1 VIDYDARPASSIVCL
16 YGLRQS
22 AAAYEI
28 RDFLRRNGIPYDW
41 IEVDQDPEACRAL
54 GIQGVDDPRLPL
66 CVLPD
71 GRRLESP
78 TVEEVAAGLGLVAPP
93 RLDEYD
99 LAIVGGGPAGLAAAV
114 YAASEGLQAVIV
126 ERVAAGGQAGTSS
139 LIENYLGFPN
149 GISGNLLAD
158 RAKEQALRFG
168 AELLLARR
176 LVRLRP
182 ERGEYAG
189 VLSDGSV
196 VRARAVLMA
205 TGVEWRR
212 LEVPGIDQLLGRGV
226 YYGAGPS
233 EAPGYAGAAV
243 AVVGGGNSAGQA
255 CLYFSRYARSVTML
269 VRGEGL
275 SDSLSQYLVDR
286 IATTDNIDV
295 RLRSRVVG
303 VEGEGR
309 LRALAVHEGSGP
321 PGALPVDAL
330 FVCIGGTP
338 HTEWAEELPVAR
350 EESGYLLTG
359 TDLLDGGRPPAGWT
373 RARQPFPL
381 ETSLPGLFAAGD
393 VRYGSMKRC
402 SAAIGEGAMAVALV
416 HRFLAETPGPG

>member
-1 VIDYDARPASSIVCL
+1 VIDYDSRPASSIVCL
-16 YGLRQS
+16 YGLRSS

-28 RDFLRRNGIPYDW
+28 RDFLKRNGIPYDW
-41 IEVDQDPEACRAL
+41 IEVDQDPDACRSL
-54 GIQGVDDPRLPL
+54 GIQGVDDPRLPV

-71 GRRLESP
+71 GRRLDSP

-99 LAIVGGGPAGLAAAV
+99 LAIVGGGPSGLAAAV
-114 YAASEGLQAVIV
+114 YAASEGLRAVVV
-126 ERVAAGGQAGTSS
+126 ERIAAGGQAGTSS
-139 LIENYLGFPN
+139 LIENYLGFPD
-149 GISGNLLAD
+149 GISGSELAL
-158 RAKEQALRFG
+158 RAKEQARRFG

-176 LVRLRP
+176 LVGLRC
-182 ERGEYAG
+182 EAG
-189 VLSDGSV
+189 MYLCVLSDGGV
-196 VRARAVLMA
+196 VRARSVLMA

-212 LEVPGIDQLLGRGV
+212 LEVPGVEELLGSGV

-233 EAPGYAGAAV
+233 EAPGYAGRSV
-243 AVVGGGNSAGQA
+243 ALVGGGNSAGQA
-255 CLYFSRYARSVTML
+255 ALYFCRYARSVTML

-275 SDSLSQYLVDR
+275 ASSLSRYLVDR
-286 IATTDNIDV
+286 IMTADNIEV

-303 VEGEGR
+303 VEAGGR
-309 LRALAVHEGSGP
+309 LRALTIQEDAGP
-321 PGALPVDAL
+321 AHTLPADAL

-338 HTEWAEELPVAR
+338 RTEWADELSVTRDDA
-350 EESGYLLTG
+350 GYLLTG
-359 TDLLDGGRPPAGWT
+359 TDLLAGGRLPAGWR

-393 VRYGSMKRC
+393 VRHGSMKRC

-416 HRFLAETPGPG
+416 HQFLAETSG

>member
-1 VIDYDARPASSIVCL
+1 VIDYDSRPASSIVCL
-16 YGLRQS
+16 YGLRSS

-41 IEVDQDPEACRAL
+41 VEVDHDAETCRSL
-54 GIQGVDDPRLPL
+54 GIQSVDDPRLPI

-78 TVEEVAAGLGLVAPP
+78 TVEEVAAGLGMVAAP

-114 YAASEGLQAVIV
+114 YAASEGLRTIVV
-126 ERVAAGGQAGTSS
+126 ERIAAGGQAGTSS
-139 LIENYLGFPN
+139 LIENYLGFPD
-149 GISGNLLAD
+149 GISGSELAL
-158 RAKEQALRFG
+158 RAREQARRFG

-176 LVRLRP
+176 LVGLRC
-182 ERGEYAG
+182 EAG
-189 VLSDGSV
+189 AYVGALSDGDV
-196 VRARAVLMA
+196 VRARAALVA

-212 LEVPGIDQLLGRGV
+212 LEVPGIEELLGRGV

-233 EAPGYAGAAV
+233 EAAGYAGSSV
-243 AVVGGGNSAGQA
+243 ALVGGGNSAGQA
-255 CLYFSRYARSVTML
+255 ALYFCRYARSVTML

-286 IATTDNIDV
+286 IVAADNIEV

-303 VEGEGR
+303 VDAEGR
-309 LRALAVHEGSGP
+309 LRALAIQEGD
-321 PGALPVDAL
+321 GAPSTLPADAL
-330 FVCIGGTP
+330 FVCIGGMPRTG
-338 HTEWAEELPVAR
+338 WAEGLPVTRDDA
-350 EESGYLLTG
+350 GYVVTG
-359 TDLLDGGRPPAGWT
+359 TDLLAGGRPPDGWS

-393 VRYGSMKRC
+393 VRSGSMKRC

-416 HRFLAETPGPG
+416 HRFLAETA

>member
-1 VIDYDARPASSIVCL
+1 VIDYDSRPASSIVCL
-16 YGLRQS
+16 YGLRAS

-41 IEVDQDPEACRAL
+41 VEVDQNPEACRDL
-54 GIQGVDDPRLPL
+54 GIEGLDDPRLPI

-78 TVEEVAAGLGLVAPP
+78 TVEEVASGLGLVAGP

-114 YAASEGLQAVIV
+114 YAASEGLQAVVV

-139 LIENYLGFPN
+139 LIENYLGFPD
-149 GISGNLLAD
+149 GISGSELAL
-158 RAKEQALRFG
+158 RATEQARRFG

-176 LVRLRP
+176 LVGLGS
-182 ERGEYAG
+182 EAGTYVG
-189 VLSDGSV
+189 VLSDGSR
-196 VRARAVLMA
+196 VRARAMLMA

-212 LEVPGIDQLLGRGV
+212 LEVPGIEELLGTGV

-233 EAPGYAGAAV
+233 EAPGYSGSSV

-255 CLYFSRYARSVTML
+255 ALYFSEYARSVTML
-269 VRGEGL
+269 VRGEAL
-275 SDSLSQYLVDR
+275 AASLSQYLVDK
-286 IATTDNIDV
+286 IAAAGNIEV

-303 VEGEGR
+303 VDGASR
-309 LRALAVHEGSGP
+309 LRALSVQEGDGP
-321 PGALPVDAL
+321 PSTLPADAL
-330 FVCIGGTP
+330 FVCIGGAP
-338 HTEWAEELPVAR
+338 RTEWAEELSITRDDA
-350 EESGYLLTG
+350 GYLLTG
-359 TDLLDGGRPPAGWT
+359 TDLLAGGAPPAGWP
-373 RARQPFPL
+373 RARNPFPL

-393 VRYGSMKRC
+393 VRSGSMKRC

-416 HRFLAETPGPG
+416 HRFLAETPN

>member
-1 VIDYDARPASSIVCL
+1 MIDYDSRPASPIVCL
-16 YGLRQS
+16 YGLRSS

-28 RDFLRRNGIPYDW
+28 RDFLKRNGIPYDW
-41 IEVDQDPEACRAL
+41 IVIDQDVDAWRAL
-54 GIQGVDDPRLPL
+54 GIQGPDDPRLPV

-78 TVEEVAAGLGLVAPP
+78 TVEEVAAGLGLVAAP

-114 YAASEGLQAVIV
+114 YAASEGLQAVVV
-126 ERVAAGGQAGTSS
+126 ERIAAGGQAGTSS
-139 LIENYLGFPN
+139 LIENYLGFPD
-149 GISGNLLAD
+149 GISGSELAL
-158 RAKEQALRFG
+158 RAQEQARRFG

-176 LVRLRP
+176 LVGLGT
-182 ERGEYAG
+182 EGGTYVGA
-189 VLSDGSV
+189 LSDGSV
-196 VRARAVLMA
+196 VRARSVLMA

-212 LEVPGIDQLLGRGV
+212 LEVPGIEELLGTGV

-233 EAPGYAGAAV
+233 EAASYTGSSV
-243 AVVGGGNSAGQA
+243 ALVGGGNSAGQA
-255 CLYFSRYARSVTML
+255 ALYFSRYARSVTML

-275 SDSLSQYLVDR
+275 ASSLSQYLVDR
-286 IATTDNIDV
+286 IMAADNIEV

-303 VEGEGR
+303 VDAGGR
-309 LRALAVHEGSGP
+309 LRAVTVQEDTGP
-321 PGALPVDAL
+321 PRTLPADAL

-338 HTEWAEELPVAR
+338 RTEWTEELSVMRDGA
-350 EESGYLLTG
+350 GYLLTG
-359 TDLLDGGRPPAGWT
+359 TDLLAGGRPPAGWP
-373 RARQPFPL
+373 RARHPFPL

-416 HRFLAETPGPG
+416 HRFLAETPT